1 MGLDITFASAWLATR
16 PGASLVLVPAADGGT
31 SLSSGYWQ
39 KGGAGFEDAVAR
51 INTLMAAQ
59 PGFTFA
65 GVLWHQGESD
75 AGNPD
80 YQTQLDQMIADLR
93 TDIAAATVQ
102 TPFVLGQLAPSWVA
116 GNLDRQAIQD
126 TISDTPARVGNTSVV
141 AATGLTALPD
151 GLHFDAPSLRTLGT
165 RYASALATAAANL
178 GQSLLGPAV
187 PQAVGAIP
195 DQTDV
200 LPEEGSAIAP
210 PITTGTIPDQTD
222 TVGSGA
228 PEAPQ
233 ALGTIPDQINE
244 VSP

>member
-31 SLSSGYWQ
+31 SLSSGHWQ
-39 KGGAGFEDAVAR
+39 RGGAGFEDTVTR
-51 INTLMAAQ
+51 INAVMAAQ
-59 PGFTFA
+59 PDFSFGGF
-65 GVLWHQGESD
+65 LWHQGESD

-93 TDIAAATVQ
+93 TDITSATSQ

-116 GNLDRQAIQD
+116 GNADRQAIQD
-126 TISDTPARVGNTSVV
+126 TISETPARVANTSVV
-141 AATGLTALPD
+141 PTSGLTVLAD

-165 RYASALATAAANL
+165 GYASALAAAAADL
-178 GQSLLGPAV
+178 GQSLLGPAA
-187 PQAVGAIP
+187 PQAVGTIP
-195 DQTDV
+195 SQTDI
-200 LPEEGSAIAP
+200 LPEENSGIAP
-210 PITTGTIPDQTD
+210 PATTGAIPDQTD

-228 PEAPQ
+228 PAAP
-233 ALGTIPDQINE
+233 LPFGTIPDQIDE